1 MFHEMKYLTT
11 GTLVAAVIL
20 LSTAFTMSVIDLKYS
35 KAKIKELQTQAAKPQ
50 PQPKDKRM
58 EISAAWVAR
67 HSERISE
74 VAAKHVA
81 DEVFKYPNPI
91 LILSL
96 IEAESEFTPTAISNA
111 GAIGL
116 GQIMYYIHKKD
127 LADLGIAK
135 RKDLFDIEKNIKATS
150 FILQMMLIRN
160 NSDVTKALHSYLGG
174 KDGKYVSRIFSNYVQ
189 LSMEIEGGKS

>member
-1 MFHEMKYLTT
+1 MKYITKGVLIASLTA
-11 GTLVAAVIL
+11 TLALGFSTWILVLDVEKLKIENAAVK
-20 LSTAFTMSVIDLKYS
+20 SVVIQKQQ
-35 KAKIKELQTQAAKPQ
+35 K
-50 PQPKDKRM
+50 QPKPTDM
-58 EISAAWVAR
+58 AAAWVAR
-67 HSERISE
+67 HSERISDTT
-74 VAAKHVA
+74 AKRIT
-81 DEVFKYPNPI
+81 DEAFKYPNPI

-96 IEAESEFTPTAISNA
+96 IEAESEFTPTAISSA

-127 LADLGIAK
+127 LADLSITK

-150 FILQMMLIRN
+150 FVLQMMLVRN

-189 LSMEIEGGKS
+189 LSMEIEGAVSKM